1 LPVDAR
7 TLFAAAIALIFFA
20 FCVMAAPLPAAAR
33 LLPLVIGIPGT
44 LLAVAVVVQEAR
56 MGKTAAAKDIVRAP
70 GEASAISWI
79 ATFWLGIMLRGFSAG
94 APLVTG
100 LYLLIGLRYGVA
112 KSLLAALLCFAL
124 TYGLFGVV
132 FHTPLFEG
140 LLARLLPR

>member
-1 LPVDAR
+1 MPVDAR

-56 MGKTAAAKDIVRAP
+56 TGKPAAAKDIVRAP

-79 ATFWLGIMLRGFSAG
+79 AMFWLGILLLGFSAG
-94 APLVTG
+94 APIVTG

-112 KSLLAALLCFAL
+112 KSLLAALLCCAL
-124 TYGLFGVV
+124 TYGLFEVV